1 MMFIKFYILFLI
13 IFAHLV
19 KLLKIIKER
28 RIWQNLF
35 AIKKSMDKDK
45 NLKNENKDSNMDAQ
59 SLQEQG
65 YKINSSNSNPKPKP
79 ADEHSNT
86 ESVNDTNNS
95 TSNSNTFQL
104 DLAVLNEVSKIA
116 KMGMDSISYLAPK
129 VSDKEMRKVL
139 VAMYS
144 QYGNTQSQINQHFE
158 KYGEIPDSTPFKDK
172 MMSFAGV
179 QFNTLRDRSNSHI
192 AEIMIQ
198 GTLMGVIECQKILN
212 CGLDVQKSTTDL
224 LKDFNKFQRENINKL
239 NAFL

>member
-1 MMFIKFYILFLI
+1 MAKNAINI
-13 IFAHLV
+13 I
-19 KLLKIIKER
+19 
-28 RIWQNLF
+28 
-35 AIKKSMDKDK
+35 MDKDK

-59 SLQEQG
+59 PLQEQSH
-65 YKINSSNSNPKPKP
+65 KANTSNSDSKLKFIDEHTNSQS
-79 ADEHSNT
+79 ADESY
-86 ESVNDTNNS
+86 NS
-95 TSNSNTFQL
+95 TSDSNTFQL

-158 KYGEIPDSTPFKDK
+158 KYGEIPDSTPLKDK

-212 CGLDVQKSTTDL
+212 CNLDVQKSTTEL
-224 LKDFNKFQRENINKL
+224 IKDFNKFQRDNIDKL

>member
-1 MMFIKFYILFLI
+1 M
-13 IFAHLV
+13 
-19 KLLKIIKER
+19 
-28 RIWQNLF
+28 F
-35 AIKKSMDKDK
+35 AIINSMDKDK

-65 YKINSSNSNPKPKP
+65 NKVNSTNTNSKPKSTN
-79 ADEHSNT
+79 EHTNT
-86 ESVNDTNNS
+86 ESVDESCYTTNDTNS
-95 TSNSNTFQL
+95 FQL
-104 DLAVLNEVSKIA
+104 DLAVLNEISKIA

-158 KYGEIPDSTPFKDK
+158 KYGEIPESTPLKDK

-179 QFNTLRDRSNSHI
+179 QFNTLKDRSNSHI

-212 CGLDVQKSTTDL
+212 CGLDVQKSTTEL
-224 LKDFNKFQRENINKL
+224 IKDFNKFQRENIDKL

>member
-1 MMFIKFYILFLI
+1 MFGQNIKNILKKGEYGKRIAINI
-13 IFAHLV
+13 I
-19 KLLKIIKER
+19 
-28 RIWQNLF
+28 
-35 AIKKSMDKDK
+35 MDKDK

-59 SLQEQG
+59 PLQEQSH
-65 YKINSSNSNPKPKP
+65 KANTSNSDSKLKFN
-79 ADEHSNT
+79 DEHTNSQST
-86 ESVNDTNNS
+86 DDTYNS
-95 TSNSNTFQL
+95 TSDSNTFQL
-104 DLAVLNEVSKIA
+104 DLAVLNELSKIA

-158 KYGEIPDSTPFKDK
+158 KYGEIPESTPLKDK

-179 QFNTLRDRSNSHI
+179 QFNTLKDRSNSHI

-212 CGLDVQKSTTDL
+212 CSLDIQKSTTEL
-224 LKDFNKFQRENINKL
+224 IKDFNKFQRDNIDKL

>member
-1 MMFIKFYILFLI
+1 MAK
-13 IFAHLV
+13 
-19 KLLKIIKER
+19 
-28 RIWQNLF
+28 N
-35 AIKKSMDKDK
+35 AINIVMDKDK

-59 SLQEQG
+59 PLQEQSH
-65 YKINSSNSNPKPKP
+65 KANTSNSNSKSKSNDEHTNIKS
-79 ADEHSNT
+79 ADES
-86 ESVNDTNNS
+86 NNS

-104 DLAVLNEVSKIA
+104 DLAVLNEISKIA

-129 VSDKEMRKVL
+129 VSDKEMRKIL

-144 QYGNTQSQINQHFE
+144 QYGNTQSQVNQHFE
-158 KYGEIPDSTPFKDK
+158 KYGEIPDSTPLKDR

-212 CGLDVQKSTTDL
+212 CKLDVQKSTTEL
-224 LKDFNKFQRENINKL
+224 IKDFNKFQRDNIDKL

>member
-1 MMFIKFYILFLI
+1 
-13 IFAHLV
+13 
-19 KLLKIIKER
+19 
-28 RIWQNLF
+28 
-35 AIKKSMDKDK
+35 MDKDK

-59 SLQEQG
+59 PLQEQSH
-65 YKINSSNSNPKPKP
+65 KANSSNSDSKLKFN
-79 ADEHSNT
+79 DEHTNSKSADDTYNT
-86 ESVNDTNNS
+86 
-95 TSNSNTFQL
+95 TSDSNTFQL

-212 CGLDVQKSTTDL
+212 CGLDVQKSTTEL
-224 LKDFNKFQRENINKL
+224 IKDFNKFQRENIDKL

>member
-1 MMFIKFYILFLI
+1 MAK
-13 IFAHLV
+13 
-19 KLLKIIKER
+19 
-28 RIWQNLF
+28 N
-35 AIKKSMDKDK
+35 AINIVMDKDK

-59 SLQEQG
+59 PLQEQSH
-65 YKINSSNSNPKPKP
+65 KANTSNSNSKSKSNDEHTNIKS
-79 ADEHSNT
+79 ADES
-86 ESVNDTNNS
+86 NNS

-104 DLAVLNEVSKIA
+104 DLAVLNEISKIA

-129 VSDKEMRKVL
+129 VSDKEMRKIL

-144 QYGNTQSQINQHFE
+144 QYGNTQSQVNQHFE
-158 KYGEIPDSTPFKDK
+158 KYGEIPDSTPLKDR

-212 CGLDVQKSTTDL
+212 CKLNVQKSTTEL
-224 LKDFNKFQRENINKL
+224 IKDFNKFQRDNIDKL

>member
-1 MMFIKFYILFLI
+1 VARNAINI
-13 IFAHLV
+13 I
-19 KLLKIIKER
+19 
-28 RIWQNLF
+28 
-35 AIKKSMDKDK
+35 MDKDK

-59 SLQEQG
+59 PLQEQSH
-65 YKINSSNSNPKPKP
+65 KANTSNSDSKLKFIN
-79 ADEHSNT
+79 EHTNT
-86 ESVNDTNNS
+86 QSTNESYNS
-95 TSNSNTFQL
+95 TSNTNTFQL

-129 VSDKEMRKVL
+129 VSDKEMRKIL

-144 QYGNTQSQINQHFE
+144 QYGNIQSQVNQHFE
-158 KYGEIPDSTPFKDK
+158 KYGEIPDSTPLKDK

-212 CGLDVQKSTTDL
+212 CNLDVQKSTTEL
-224 LKDFNKFQRENINKL
+224 IKDFNKFQRDNIDKL

>member
-1 MMFIKFYILFLI
+1 
-13 IFAHLV
+13 
-19 KLLKIIKER
+19 
-28 RIWQNLF
+28 
-35 AIKKSMDKDK
+35 MDKDK

-59 SLQEQG
+59 PLQEQSH
-65 YKINSSNSNPKPKP
+65 KANTSNSDSKLKFI
-79 ADEHSNT
+79 DEHTNSQST
-86 ESVNDTNNS
+86 NDADNS

-144 QYGNTQSQINQHFE
+144 QYGNIQSQVNQHFE
-158 KYGEIPDSTPFKDK
+158 KYGEIPDSTPLKDK

-179 QFNTLRDRSNSHI
+179 QFTTLKDRSNSHI

-212 CGLDVQKSTTDL
+212 CSLDIQKSTTEL
-224 LKDFNKFQRENINKL
+224 IKDFNKFQRDNIDKL

>member
-1 MMFIKFYILFLI
+1 
-13 IFAHLV
+13 
-19 KLLKIIKER
+19 
-28 RIWQNLF
+28 
-35 AIKKSMDKDK
+35 MDKDK
-45 NLKNENKDSNMDAQ
+45 NLKNANKDSNMVTQ

-65 YKINSSNSNPKPKP
+65 YKVNTSDSDSKPKYD
-79 ADEHSNT
+79 DEHSDSKSAN
-86 ESVNDTNNS
+86 ESNNS
-95 TSNSNTFQL
+95 TFNTNTFQL

-139 VAMYS
+139 VAIYS

-158 KYGEIPDSTPFKDK
+158 KYGEIPDSTPIKDK

-179 QFNTLRDRSNSHI
+179 QFNTLKDRSNTHI

-198 GTLMGVIECQKILN
+198 GTLMGIIECQKILN
-212 CGLDVQKSTTDL
+212 CNLDVAKSTTEL
-224 LKDFNKFQRENINKL
+224 IKDFNKFQRENINKL

>member
-1 MMFIKFYILFLI
+1 M
-13 IFAHLV
+13 
-19 KLLKIIKER
+19 
-28 RIWQNLF
+28 F
-35 AIKKSMDKDK
+35 AIKRSMDKDK

-65 YKINSSNSNPKPKP
+65 YKINSSNSNPKSKP

>member
-1 MMFIKFYILFLI
+1 
-13 IFAHLV
+13 
-19 KLLKIIKER
+19 
-28 RIWQNLF
+28 
-35 AIKKSMDKDK
+35 MDKDK
-45 NLKNENKDSNMDAQ
+45 NLKNKNKDSNMDAQ
-59 SLQEQG
+59 SLQEQSH
-65 YKINSSNSNPKPKP
+65 KANPSDSNTKSKSN
-79 ADEHSNT
+79 DEHTNIKSIDDANNANT
-86 ESVNDTNNS
+86 NTNA
-95 TSNSNTFQL
+95 FQL
-104 DLAVLNEVSKIA
+104 DLAVLNEISKIA

-129 VSDKEMRKVL
+129 VSDKEMRKIL

-158 KYGEIPDSTPFKDK
+158 KYGEIPDSTPLKDK

-212 CGLDVQKSTTDL
+212 CNLDVQKSTTEL
-224 LKDFNKFQRENINKL
+224 IKDFNKFQRDNIDKL

>member
-1 MMFIKFYILFLI
+1 
-13 IFAHLV
+13 
-19 KLLKIIKER
+19 
-28 RIWQNLF
+28 
-35 AIKKSMDKDK
+35 MDKDK
-45 NLKNENKDSNMDAQ
+45 NLKNENKDSNMASQ

-65 YKINSSNSNPKPKP
+65 YKIDTSNTNSKSKFNDEYSHTESTNESYNSTINSNS
-79 ADEHSNT
+79 
-86 ESVNDTNNS
+86 
-95 TSNSNTFQL
+95 FQL
-104 DLAVLNEVSKIA
+104 DLAVLNELSKIA

-129 VSDKEMRKVL
+129 VSDKEMRKML

-158 KYGEIPDSTPFKDK
+158 KYGEIPESTPLKDK

-198 GTLMGVIECQKILN
+198 GTLMGVIECQKLLN
-212 CGLDVQKSTTDL
+212 CKLDIQKSTTEL
-224 LKDFNKFQRENINKL
+224 IKDFNKFQRDNIDKL

>member
-1 MMFIKFYILFLI
+1 MI
-13 IFAHLV
+13 
-19 KLLKIIKER
+19 
-28 RIWQNLF
+28 
-35 AIKKSMDKDK
+35 MDKDK

-59 SLQEQG
+59 PLQEQSHKA
-65 YKINSSNSNPKPKP
+65 YNSNSDSKLKFN
-79 ADEHSNT
+79 DEHTNSK
-86 ESVNDTNNS
+86 SADDTYNS
-95 TSNSNTFQL
+95 ASDSNTFQL
-104 DLAVLNEVSKIA
+104 DLAVLNELSKIA

-158 KYGEIPDSTPFKDK
+158 KYGEIPESTPLKDK

-179 QFNTLRDRSNSHI
+179 QFNTLKDRSNSHI

-212 CGLDVQKSTTDL
+212 CKLDIQKSTTEL
-224 LKDFNKFQRENINKL
+224 IKDFNKFQRENIDKL

>member
-1 MMFIKFYILFLI
+1 
-13 IFAHLV
+13 
-19 KLLKIIKER
+19 
-28 RIWQNLF
+28 
-35 AIKKSMDKDK
+35 MDKDK

-65 YKINSSNSNPKPKP
+65 NKVNSINSNSKPKF
-79 ADEHSNT
+79 DYERSNT
-86 ESVNDTNNS
+86 QSANDNDNTA
-95 TSNSNTFQL
+95 TDSNTFQL

-212 CGLDVQKSTTDL
+212 CGLDVQKSTTEL
-224 LKDFNKFQRENINKL
+224 IKDFNKFQRENIDKL

>member
-1 MMFIKFYILFLI
+1 
-13 IFAHLV
+13 
-19 KLLKIIKER
+19 
-28 RIWQNLF
+28 
-35 AIKKSMDKDK
+35 MDKDK

-65 YKINSSNSNPKPKP
+65 NKVNSINSNSKHKF
-79 ADEHSNT
+79 DYEHSNT
-86 ESVNDTNNS
+86 QSANDNDNTA
-95 TSNSNTFQL
+95 TDSNTFQL

-212 CGLDVQKSTTDL
+212 CGLDVQKSTTEL
-224 LKDFNKFQRENINKL
+224 IKDFNKFQRENIDKL

>member
-1 MMFIKFYILFLI
+1 M
-13 IFAHLV
+13 
-19 KLLKIIKER
+19 
-28 RIWQNLF
+28 F
-35 AIKKSMDKDK
+35 AIINNMDKDK

-59 SLQEQG
+59 SLQEQSN
-65 YKINSSNSNPKPKP
+65 KVNSINSNSKPKFN
-79 ADEHSNT
+79 DEHSNT
-86 ESVNDTNNS
+86 QSANDNDNTA
-95 TSNSNTFQL
+95 TDSNTFQL

-212 CGLDVQKSTTDL
+212 CGLDVQKSTTEL
-224 LKDFNKFQRENINKL
+224 IKDFNKFQRENIDKL

>member
-1 MMFIKFYILFLI
+1 MFIKFYVLFLI

-28 RIWQNLF
+28 RIWQNWF
-35 AIKKSMDKDK
+35 AIIRSMDKDK

-65 YKINSSNSNPKPKP
+65 YKINSSNSNSKPKS
-79 ADEHSNT
+79 ADEHTNT
-86 ESVNDTNNS
+86 ESANDTNNS
-95 TSNSNTFQL
+95 TSDSNTFQL

-158 KYGEIPDSTPFKDK
+158 KYGEIPPSTPLKDK

-179 QFNTLRDRSNSHI
+179 QFNTLKDRSNSHI

-212 CGLDVQKSTTDL
+212 CGLDVQKSTTEL
-224 LKDFNKFQRENINKL
+224 LKDFNKFQRANIDKL

>member
-1 MMFIKFYILFLI
+1 
-13 IFAHLV
+13 
-19 KLLKIIKER
+19 
-28 RIWQNLF
+28 
-35 AIKKSMDKDK
+35 MDKDK

-59 SLQEQG
+59 PLQEQSHKA
-65 YKINSSNSNPKPKP
+65 YNSNSDSKLKFN
-79 ADEHSNT
+79 DEHTNSK
-86 ESVNDTNNS
+86 SADDTYNS
-95 TSNSNTFQL
+95 TSDSNTFQL
-104 DLAVLNEVSKIA
+104 DLAVLNELSKIA

-158 KYGEIPDSTPFKDK
+158 KYGEIPESTPLKDK

-179 QFNTLRDRSNSHI
+179 QFNTLKDRSNSHI

-212 CGLDVQKSTTDL
+212 CK
-224 LKDFNKFQRENINKL
+224 
-239 NAFL
+239 